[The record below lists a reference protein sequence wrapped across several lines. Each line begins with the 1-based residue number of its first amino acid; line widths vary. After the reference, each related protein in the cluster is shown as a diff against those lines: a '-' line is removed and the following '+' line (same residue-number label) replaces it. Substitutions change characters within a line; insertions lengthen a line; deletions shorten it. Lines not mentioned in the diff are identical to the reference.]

1 MNTLKPIEA
10 EVKKFDPV
18 EFIEE
23 DDKGR
28 FAILIGIVRN
38 GEMMI
43 MDLIKNTLQ
52 MSGLIPYLGQSYV
65 ELEPTSIHFN
75 NKVANLSKIFKES
88 GISIYDSFVGDSI
101 TNDLSDKCTTSMHKL
116 REYHKTLID
125 VSEQRHNRIR
135 KSLIPE
141 MFFGQKIWRKYLS
154 RILRVQPVNYSLTE
168 EERSKIDRAL
178 GEYNKIDDDI
188 SNYQLED
195 NIVKSLVKQ
204 IAIPKTYEDII
215 NHQTFV
221 IRDRYKADE
230 VPGLMKEK
238 VIPELKKLGLEHLI
252 PELQEALIEKYKE
265 KLHNLDIIKPEAMYK
280 YVPDFS
286 QISEESDQPNLE
298 TEKESTKLGIESYEQ
313 IDSEV
318 RPSQRNAVINAIK
331 QEQEPEKSSPG
342 KIIEE
347 GTEVEENT

>member
-38 GEMMI
+38 SEMMI
-43 MDLIKNTLQ
+43 MDTIKNTLQ

-65 ELEPTSIHFN
+65 ELEPASIHFN

-88 GISIYDSFVGDSI
+88 GISLYDSFVGDSI
-101 TNDLSDKCTTSMHKL
+101 TNDLSDKCTTSIHRL

-125 VSEQRHNRIR
+125 VSEQRHSRLN

-141 MFFGQKIWRKYLS
+141 KFFGKKAWEFIS
-154 RILRVQPVNYSLTE
+154 RIFPVQPVNYSLTE

-195 NIVKSLVKQ
+195 NIVESLVKQ
-204 IAIPKTYEDII
+204 IAIPITHEDII

-238 VIPELKKLGLEHLI
+238 VIPELQKLGLEHLI

-286 QISEESDQPNLE
+286 QISEESDLD
-298 TEKESTKLGIESYEQ
+298 TEIVSTELGIESYKQ

-342 KIIEE
+342 IIIEE

>member
-10 EVKKFDPV
+10 EVKRFDPV

-28 FAILIGIVRN
+28 FAISIGIVRN
-38 GEMMI
+38 SEMMI
-43 MDLIKNTLQ
+43 MDIINNTLQ

-65 ELEPTSIHFN
+65 ELEPASIHFN

-101 TNDLSDKCTTSMHKL
+101 TNDLSDKCNTSINKL
-116 REYHKTLID
+116 IEYHKTLID
-125 VSEQRHNRIR
+125 VSEQRHSRLN

-141 MFFGQKIWRKYLS
+141 MFFGKKVWKYLS
-154 RILRVQPVNYSLTE
+154 RIFRVQPVNYSLTE

-178 GEYNKIDDDI
+178 GEYNKIDVDI

-195 NIVKSLVKQ
+195 NIVQSLVKQ
-204 IAIPKTYEDII
+204 IAIPKTYESMIDHKTYVFR
-215 NHQTFV
+215 N
-221 IRDRYKADE
+221 RYKAEE
-230 VPGLMKEK
+230 VPGLLEEF
-238 VIPELKKLGLEHLI
+238 VIPELQKLGLEHLI

-286 QISEESDQPNLE
+286 QISEESDQPDLD
-298 TEKESTKLGIESYEQ
+298 TEKVSTKLGIESYEQ